1 MSDRF
6 FAIGSE
12 SAIAIWSKDRGAIGN
27 RKIKDRDRKNA
38 IFLAIVA
45 FYSKYE
51 VNYCKIAG
59 NLILN
64 FKFAKKV
71 LDILLDGRKYLPI
84 M

>member
-38 IFLAIVA
+38 ILA

-64 FKFAKKV
+64 SKFAKKV